1 LELIIM
7 GNGHWPFYLKIDG
20 EPLKGAMI
28 SNLVIRQE
36 LGEHSWCE
44 LEFRLLNQQ
53 RPPFEDYIGKPLEF
67 IAVGNDGAETTIF
80 EGFVLHGRLDYE
92 LHGDYLARI
101 RAVTKSYVLQ
111 LTPEEDYFLK
121 KTLREVAE
129 KVVGQDG
136 LELEFNADGSMARMS
151 YVQWEETDFDFIKR
165 IADDQGCFLRPTARG
180 IEIRKGF
187 QDVGHRLQWHDEYGL
202 MKFSLEGGLGQPS
215 FDGSS
220 YDPRTMQSRTFR
232 KVKKSPAFYPGTA
245 SELVGAVSSQSEQ
258 LPSDRLIFD
267 GRAPKLEM
275 YQALL
280 EKESARSIG
289 SKILGHGESRDYRL
303 KPGDQVHLAGF
314 SFDAQG
320 DYGVIKVVH
329 YYDPTYGYRNE
340 FIVTPWKDYTSTIQ
354 PTPKR
359 INGVV
364 PARVVAH
371 NDPRNMGRIQIQYD
385 WMEGSAT
392 AWARMT
398 TPSAGGGR
406 GFMFMPEAGD
416 EVLVAF
422 EHGDPER
429 PYIVGALWN
438 GVSAAPRLGYSGG
451 AGVEA
456 VDAAGDGEAR
466 PIQVAPNEIAGNF
479 IKRIVTTSGH
489 HIQLDDTPGKE
500 SIVVAT
506 ANGQRIQIMDNC
518 NETGRKMICLN
529 ANDGDIFLNAPKGR
543 VHIRSQYFSKEI
555 GG

>member
-1 LELIIM
+1 M
-7 GNGHWPFYLKIDG
+7 ATGHWPFYLKIDG
-20 EPLKGAMI
+20 EPLKDAMI
-28 SNLVIRQE
+28 SKLEIRQE
-36 LGEHSWCE
+36 IGEHSWCE
-44 LEFRLLNQQ
+44 LEFRLLNEQ
-53 RPPFEDYIGKPLEF
+53 RPPFEDYIGRPLEF
-67 IAVGNDGAETTIF
+67 IAFGDDGAETAIF
-80 EGFVLHGRLDYE
+80 EGFVLQGELDYE

-101 RAVTKSYVLQ
+101 SAVTKSYVLQ

-129 KVVGQDG
+129 KVMGQDG
-136 LELEFNADGSMARMS
+136 LELEFNSDGPMARMS

-187 QDVGHRLQWHDEYGL
+187 QDVGHTLQWHDEYGL
-202 MKFSLEGGLGQPS
+202 MKFSLKGSLGQPS

-220 YDPRTMQSRTFR
+220 YDPRTMQSRAFR
-232 KVKKSPAFYPGTA
+232 KVKKSPEFYPGTA
-245 SELVGAVSSQSEQ
+245 SELVGAVRSQSEQ

-329 YYDPTYGYRNE
+329 YYDLTYGYRNE
-340 FIVTPWKDYTSTIQ
+340 FSVTPWKDYTSSVQ
-354 PTPKR
+354 PVPKL
-359 INGVV
+359 ISGVV

-392 AWARMT
+392 AWARMV
-398 TPSAGGGR
+398 TPHAGGGR
-406 GFMFMPEAGD
+406 GFMFMPERGD

-429 PYIVGALWN
+429 PYVVGALWN
-438 GVSAAPRLGYSGG
+438 GVDVAPRHGFSGG
-451 AGVEA
+451 AGMEA
-456 VDAAGDGEAR
+456 VAATADGDPQPVLPSQRIAENDVKRIATKSGNHIQFVDGE
-466 PIQVAPNEIAGNF
+466 ETS
-479 IKRIVTTSGH
+479 IVLATSGRQK
-489 HIQLDDTPGKE
+489 IQLIDSCD
-500 SIVVAT
+500 
-506 ANGQRIQIMDNC
+506 
-518 NETGRKMICLN
+518 ETGRKMLCLST
-529 ANDGDIFLNAPKGR
+529 DGDIFLNAPKGR
-543 VHIRSQYFSKEI
+543 VHIRSKYFSKEV
-555 GG
+555 GE